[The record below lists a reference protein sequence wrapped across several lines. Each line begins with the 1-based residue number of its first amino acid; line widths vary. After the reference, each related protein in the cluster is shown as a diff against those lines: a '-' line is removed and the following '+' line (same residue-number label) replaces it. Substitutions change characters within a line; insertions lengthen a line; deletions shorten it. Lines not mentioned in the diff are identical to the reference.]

1 MFHAL
6 SLMVKIFG
14 LHCIIVS
21 GSDSKSF
28 FCYYILDYASLKIY
42 YKTYPCICQFVK
54 DCLKLVKYLYHDSN
68 NAQSVLFDI
77 LLVVKQM
84 AILLSNAPERM
95 KINIY
100 HKSKIQYLFFT
111 TVIFIVKPFYTVI
124 TVLYLICF
132 NIIKESSFVSLSC
145 KC

>member
-68 NAQSVLFDI
+68 YAQSVIFDI

-84 AILLSNAPERM
+84 VILLSNAPERM

-100 HKSKIQYLFFT
+100 HNIKNSVPFFYHCHLHSQT
-111 TVIFIVKPFYTVI
+111 ILHHHNCT
-124 TVLYLICF
+124 
-132 NIIKESSFVSLSC
+132 LSHMF
-145 KC
+145 

>member
-1 MFHAL
+1 MGGGEGGREGGRGQGLFHAL

-28 FCYYILDYASLKIY
+28 FCYYILDYASQKIY

-54 DCLKLVKYLYHDSN
+54 DCFNY
-68 NAQSVLFDI
+68 AQSVLFDI

-84 AILLSNAPERM
+84 VILLSNAPERM

-100 HKSKIQYLFFT
+100 HNIKNSVPY
-111 TVIFIVKPFYTVI
+111 FYHCHLCSQTI
-124 TVLYLICF
+124 LHHHNCT
-132 NIIKESSFVSLSC
+132 LSHMF
-145 KC
+145 